1 MSNQNFYYKI
11 RENLLKSWEIVK
23 AKMLF
28 WWILNIK
35 TQTLTVSHK
44 PAIVFAPHQDDETLG
59 CGGLI
64 ALKHELGTPIKVVF
78 LTDGQKSHLH
88 IKPEELIQIRKQEAV
103 NALKIL
109 GIASSDIY
117 FLDYMDGS
125 LMQLSKEERYQIIN
139 QLVQLLQSFQPSEVY
154 LPHRKD
160 KHNDHQA
167 TYDLVQA
174 ALIESKVKVEVFEY
188 PIWLFWNDDTQLF
201 EFNLQEMGDSY
212 NLCIKSVY
220 NKKQRAIKA
229 YHSQCQIFPSSFL
242 KQFFIPR
249 EIFFKRPIQN

>member
-1 MSNQNFYYKI
+1 M
-11 RENLLKSWEIVK
+11 
-23 AKMLF
+23 
-28 WWILNIK
+28 K
-35 TQTLTVSHK
+35 TQTLTVSQK

-64 ALKHELGTPIKVVF
+64 ALKHELGTPIKIVF

-88 IKPEELIQIRKQEAV
+88 IKPEELIQIRKQEAM
-103 NALKIL
+103 NALNIL

-125 LMQLSKEERYQIIN
+125 LIQLSKEERYRIIN
-139 QLVQLLQSFQPSEVY
+139 QLAQLLQSFQPSEVY

-160 KHNDHQA
+160 KHNDHEA

-174 ALIESKVKVEVFEY
+174 ALIESKVQVEVFEY

-201 EFNLQEMGDSY
+201 EFNLQELGDSY

-220 NKKQRAIKA
+220 KKKQRAIKA

-242 KQFFIPR
+242 RQFFIPR

>member
-1 MSNQNFYYKI
+1 MYTKKFSDEI
-11 RENLLKSWEIVK
+11 REQLFESWETVK
-23 AKMLF
+23 FKILY

-35 TQTLTVSHK
+35 SRTLTVSHK

-59 CGGLI
+59 CGGLM

-78 LTDGQKSHLH
+78 LTDGRKSHLH

-103 NALKIL
+103 NALNIL

-117 FLDYMDGS
+117 FLDYIDGS
-125 LMQLSKEERYQIIN
+125 LMQLPKEEHYRIIN
-139 QLVQLLQSFQPSEVY
+139 ELAQILQSFQPSEVY

-174 ALIESKVKVEVFEY
+174 ALIESKVQVEVFEY
-188 PIWLFWNDDTQLF
+188 PIWLFWNVTQLF
-201 EFNLQEMGDSY
+201 KLNLQELGDSY
-212 NLCIKSVY
+212 NLSIRTVY
-220 NKKQRAIKA
+220 EKKQRAIKA
-229 YHSQCQIFPSSFL
+229 YDSQCQIFPSSFIRR
-242 KQFFIPR
+242 FAIPH